1 MCTED
6 RVYNMAGNLRFDK
19 FPVSGLPCING
30 VECKQR
36 QRSEENSI
44 PYPCGAELHRQK
56 AEEPSSRIPG
66 AGMDS
71 SETFRIRVKIKAQQ
85 LAEARRPPGPG
96 EGRRTPLPLLHHVTT
111 FKPLASLSTLLPPI
125 SFYSFQ
131 PLIKLMLSL
140 LRLSFPLP
148 KPQLFPCLRR

>member
-1 MCTED
+1 MD
-6 RVYNMAGNLRFDK
+6 
-19 FPVSGLPCING
+19 G

-36 QRSEENSI
+36 KRSGEGSI

-71 SETFRIRVKIKAQQ
+71 SETFRIRVKTKAQQ

-111 FKPLASLSTLLPPI
+111 FKPLASLSTLPPL

-131 PLIKLMLSL
+131 PLINCCCPSLGFPFLFRNHSYFPVFVDSSNCRAAPML
-140 LRLSFPLP
+140 
-148 KPQLFPCLRR
+148 